1 MLETSAPDERSRFR
15 GALLGVVVGDALGAP
30 LEGHP
35 GPIPDERVRALDG
48 DHVELL
54 YTDDTAMTI
63 ALAESLL
70 ERAELDQD
78 HLAARFVAHYCRQP
92 NRGYGPGTA
101 RLLSEL
107 AAGAAWAPAAAAQFR
122 GQGSFGNG
130 AAMRVAPIALHTGGE
145 LLRVGQLARHSALVT
160 HTHPAAVDGAVAQAT
175 AIALALRAPAVGP
188 LDGGA
193 FLAAIV
199 AAVGDGEVVGA
210 LRSLSDLV
218 ESDEAPPPAAV
229 AARTGTGVAAA
240 ESVPA
245 AIAAFLVRPNSFV
258 ETVRFAISLG
268 GDTDTIA
275 SMAGAVAGARLGEQA
290 VPARWRQRT
299 EAASLLVELADRL
312 ADAAGARTAGPAG

>member
-1 MLETSAPDERSRFR
+1 MFDSAPDERSRFR

-30 LEGHP
+30 LEGHA
-35 GPIPDERVRALDG
+35 GPVPAERVRAVEE

-70 ERAELDQD
+70 ERGELDQD
-78 HLAARFVAHYCRQP
+78 HLATRFVAHYRRQP

-107 AAGAAWAPAAAAQFR
+107 AAGAAWGPAAASQFG

-130 AAMRVAPIALHTGGE
+130 AAMRVAPIALHAGGDLSRVGE
-145 LLRVGQLARHSALVT
+145 LARRSAVVT

-175 AIALALRAPAVGP
+175 AIALALRPPTAGP
-188 LDGGA
+188 LDRGA
-193 FLAAIV
+193 FLAAVV
-199 AAVGDGEVVGA
+199 AAVGEGEVADA
-210 LRSLSDLV
+210 LRSVSDLV
-218 ESDEAPPPAAV
+218 QSDERAKAAAI

-245 AIAAFLVRPNSFV
+245 AIAASLACPDSFV
-258 ETVRFAISLG
+258 ETVRYAISLG

-275 SMAGAVAGARLGEQA
+275 SMAAAVAGARLGEDA
-290 VPARWRQRT
+290 VPARWRERT
-299 EAASLLVELADRL
+299 EAAPLLVALADRL
-312 ADAAGARTAGPAG
+312 AEGAGARRAGPAG